1 MVLTLFASCA
11 GANLAKFAEESE
23 LPDDLSQEFKSQF
36 TAREEGRATPSPSP
50 APTVASVAGFRP
62 VERRGSAVPQANSE
76 VGNLA
81 KPKAGRR
88 NAGKGVAEP
97 STSVKRLEPGYPMRR
112 PPVDPI
118 WQGEKHQFNVE
129 YLGVKVGEC
138 NLEVMPPKV
147 ISNRRAYHV
156 KGHGWST
163 SMFSLVYRIN
173 DRMETM
179 FDFNSFVSH
188 KFRLMLDESKQ
199 TRDSQELNDPV
210 KKQTFFWNRMNTPSK
225 GFIEK
230 KVFTE
235 IPPLSQ
241 DSLSVLYFLRTL
253 PLKDGDQYGF
263 PMVSEGKILD
273 ATAQVIGREDFD
285 SPMGRVR
292 AIKVKPEVR
301 YHGILKK
308 AGDSFIWMTDDD
320 RRFILRMEARVKIGT
335 VTVDLNR
342 LEPGSGPISEEA
354 PAGFEMPRKAEIGP
368 TSKLAVPEYYR

>member
-1 MVLTLFASCA
+1 
-11 GANLAKFAEESE
+11 
-23 LPDDLSQEFKSQF
+23 
-36 TAREEGRATPSPSP
+36 
-50 APTVASVAGFRP
+50 
-62 VERRGSAVPQANSE
+62 
-76 VGNLA
+76 
-81 KPKAGRR
+81 
-88 NAGKGVAEP
+88 
-97 STSVKRLEPGYPMRR
+97 
-112 PPVDPI
+112 
-118 WQGEKHQFNVE
+118 
-129 YLGVKVGEC
+129 
-138 NLEVMPPKV
+138 
-147 ISNRRAYHV
+147 
-156 KGHGWST
+156 
-163 SMFSLVYRIN
+163 MFSLVYRIN